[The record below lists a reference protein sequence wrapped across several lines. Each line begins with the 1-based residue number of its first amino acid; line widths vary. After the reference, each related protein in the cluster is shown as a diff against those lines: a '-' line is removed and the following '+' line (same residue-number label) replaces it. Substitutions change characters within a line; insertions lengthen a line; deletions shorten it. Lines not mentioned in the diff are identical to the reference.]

1 MWKYGVKIW
10 LQLQIRNL
18 WLRKVL
24 RNRPHFKSNPDSLSF
39 QNLKG
44 LQFESQSGLN
54 IFHSVSLDLMF
65 VVSENI
71 PLFG

>member
-1 MWKYGVKIW
+1 MTIKIVVDRAVVVA
-10 LQLQIRNL
+10 QLVEQ
-18 WLRKVL
+18 
-24 RNRPHFKSNPDSLSF
+24 SLSI
-39 QNLKG
+39 KG